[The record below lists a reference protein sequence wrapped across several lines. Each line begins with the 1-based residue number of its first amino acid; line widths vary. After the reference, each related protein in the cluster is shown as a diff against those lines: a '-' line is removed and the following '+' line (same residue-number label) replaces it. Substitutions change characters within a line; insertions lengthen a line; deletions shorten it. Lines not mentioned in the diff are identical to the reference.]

1 MANSIKDLVG
11 SVDWR
16 KMLSSADTRNA
27 LIGSALGATLLGGA
41 GLMQKRDPE
50 ESKLAPVGDA
60 LMGAVLGGV
69 AGYGIPK
76 GLSLFRDSGAL
87 APDGDVLKSNYL
99 GAGTAG
105 GLAGAGLFGGSLYK
119 TLSRNMD
126 RLRTAAQAGL
136 PGRVDKVEAELDD
149 ALARHAPRAEVRRIA
164 ERLSMLRDDPYQAE
178 HTLAGYR
185 RRWLKAKL
193 QGNGA
198 KAEHFAKRIKD
209 LKGFRRINNRGFN
222 GWSDLMKRVAKEEP
236 VAAASS
242 GGKAQGF
249 FRSLLSGSPGRPGA
263 FSTHGGHYASKAL
276 LGVGPVITPRLRP
289 LVRGGKYAAGGA
301 LLGMLAHKLIGP
313 SPANNYKN

>member
-99 GAGTAG
+99 GAGAVG

-136 PGRVDKVEAELDD
+136 PGRVDKVEAELED
-149 ALARHAPRAEVRRIA
+149 ALRRHAPRAEVRRIA
-164 ERLSMLRDDPYQAE
+164 ERLSMLRENPYQAE
-178 HTLAGYR
+178 QTLAGYR
-185 RRWLKAKL
+185 RRWLKARL
-193 QGNGA
+193 QGNGV
-198 KAEHFAKRIKD
+198 KAERLAKRIKD

-222 GWSDLMKRVAKEEP
+222 GWSDLMKRVAEEP
-236 VAAASS
+236 VVDAASS

-249 FRSLLSGSPGRPGA
+249 FRSLFSGSPGRPGA

-276 LGVGPVITPRLRP
+276 LGVGPVITPRFRP

>member
-99 GAGTAG
+99 GAGAAG

-126 RLRTAAQAGL
+126 RLRTAAQKEL
-136 PGRVDKVEAELDD
+136 PVHVDKVEAELDD
-149 ALARHAPRAEVRRIA
+149 ALARHAPRAEVRRIT
-164 ERLSMLRDDPYQAE
+164 ERLSMLRDNPYRAE
-178 HTLAGYR
+178 QTLAGYR
-185 RRWLKAKL
+185 RRWLKARL

-198 KAEHFAKRIKD
+198 KAERLAKRIKD

-222 GWSDLMKRVAKEEP
+222 GWSDLMKRVAEEP

-249 FRSLLSGSPGRPGA
+249 FRSLFSGSPGRPGA

-276 LGVGPVITPRLRP
+276 LGVGPVITPRFRP